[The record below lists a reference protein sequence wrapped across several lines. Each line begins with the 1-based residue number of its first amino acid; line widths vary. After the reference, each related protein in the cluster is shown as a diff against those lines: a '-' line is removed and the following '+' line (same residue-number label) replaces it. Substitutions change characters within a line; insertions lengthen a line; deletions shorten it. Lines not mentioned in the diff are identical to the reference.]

1 MRSTATAG
9 AGRSAA
15 TPLRAAES
23 GPVESGRRGWTALRA
38 ILGPFQRLVRRLP
51 ARRRRPRLDGWMA
64 MDPRL
69 LADIGVSRTDLQAVL
84 YAGSPI
90 ERLGARRGGPSAGR
104 VVSSP
109 HRPAAPLRLVGTDD
123 LDAAA

>member
-1 MRSTATAG
+1 
-9 AGRSAA
+9 
-15 TPLRAAES
+15 
-23 GPVESGRRGWTALRA
+23 
-38 ILGPFQRLVRRLP
+38 
-51 ARRRRPRLDGWMA
+51 MA

-84 YAGSPI
+84 YAGAPI
-90 ERLGARRGGPSAGR
+90 ERLGARRGGPSAGKE

-109 HRPAAPLRLVGTDD
+109 RRPAPPLRLVGVDD